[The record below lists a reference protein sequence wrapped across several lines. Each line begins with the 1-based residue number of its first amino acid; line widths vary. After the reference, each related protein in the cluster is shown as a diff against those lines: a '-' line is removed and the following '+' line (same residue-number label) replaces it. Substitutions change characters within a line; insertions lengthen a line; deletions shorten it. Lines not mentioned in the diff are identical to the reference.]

1 MGKLMAEPTDLVS
14 ACPVAGW
21 TAHTAYGMALLT
33 QIDFF
38 PNEQALQ
45 SGTVSTVPL
54 LWTPDQM
61 REFAELLLKTADKL
75 TQSPQTDAKQ

>member
-45 SGTVSTVPL
+45 SGT
-54 LWTPDQM
+54 
-61 REFAELLLKTADKL
+61 ADKL